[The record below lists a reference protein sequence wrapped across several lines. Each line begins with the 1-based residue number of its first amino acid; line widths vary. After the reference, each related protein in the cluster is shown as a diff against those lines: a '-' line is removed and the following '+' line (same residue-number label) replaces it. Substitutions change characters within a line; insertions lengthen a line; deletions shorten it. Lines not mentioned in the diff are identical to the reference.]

1 MLPTTAGVWQ
11 WGNMDLPAQPD
22 DEMLPTGAVSLGAIA
37 RQSGRCDEYL
47 AARGEEAAA
56 DEAKGSGGAEESGSG
71 GWERRDHAGGAW

>member
-1 MLPTTAGVWQ
+1 
-11 WGNMDLPAQPD
+11 MDLPAQPD

-47 AARGEEAAA
+47 AAQSEEAAA
-56 DEAKGSGGAEESGSG
+56 GEAKGSGGAEESGSA

>member
-1 MLPTTAGVWQ
+1 
-11 WGNMDLPAQPD
+11 MDLPAQPD

-56 DEAKGSGGAEESGSG
+56 DEAKGSGAAEERGSG
-71 GWERRDHAGGAW
+71 GWEHRDHAGGAG